1 MWTDHTRGSRQLVRN
16 TIIQEIRRLLHEHR
30 VYSELDL
37 LAATQ
42 SLLMLLSIVLFGLG
56 RPESGDSSTS
66 PPHLVDEPQLLVAVW
81 DVKHKLAM
89 TGLFLGQEAH
99 HGPSHPSWCDWAFVS
114 AKRRTIQGLH
124 HLEWAWSV
132 FFGYPVLTCFE
143 LGPLPAPAA
152 KFLWQ
157 ATNESKWKR
166 LYGEW
171 LWRWREGGGFKM
183 AEFFTINPGGELDM
197 RSEMWLAEADEFGMM
212 LMAEVNAV
220 VATLIFLPCVRIPP
234 SPTPIM
240 PTLLIYG
247 ASGYTGR
254 LASHHAKSLGIDFI
268 VAGRAE
274 STEMMHFA
282 SELDVR
288 YRVFDLSDPE
298 SIKIGLRGI
307 SVLLNCAGPFMRTA
321 APLIAACIQNV
332 VHYLDI
338 SAELDS
344 YKVAQKNGHEAK
356 EANVMLMP
364 GCGGSVVML
373 GCLAGK
379 VVERVKNPSRIDLS
393 LYVAGSMSRG
403 SAISASE
410 NMAAECF
417 QRLNGQ
423 LVKHDTT
430 SIIELDFDNG
440 QGTVANHPVT
450 LPDLI
455 TVWKSTKVRNIR
467 TFVHAAGD
475 AFPTGD
481 LTSMPDGPTEEQ
493 REATPYHAAVS
504 VTAESGTDE
513 DFITAIRRSKS

>member
-1 MWTDHTRGSRQLVRN
+1 MTEPQAPPSCPRCSLSFTKVSSLTRHLKRCVHGRKPPPRQKVCKQCSGAKLRCDQQRPACGRCRSRDLDCQFLSRDGEALPPVTTQRRAVPRTALRIQPENENRLLSATGIAAPSCVAAISLTAPQCDSLWTGHSRDVASSEITASDPSGDTSPGMLELTSTNDTQYEILPEMQISEARRRVLLWGMGSQSTSNTDNPATRHTMHFVIRVLMSWPRILASYSADHLPPMVHRLQLGTAGNEELPGPLSNCHTLTKMWTDHTRGSRQLVRN

-212 LMAEVNAV
+212 LMAE
-220 VATLIFLPCVRIPP
+220 
-234 SPTPIM
+234 
-240 PTLLIYG
+240 
-247 ASGYTGR
+247 
-254 LASHHAKSLGIDFI
+254 
-268 VAGRAE
+268 
-274 STEMMHFA
+274 
-282 SELDVR
+282 
-288 YRVFDLSDPE
+288 
-298 SIKIGLRGI
+298 
-307 SVLLNCAGPFMRTA
+307 
-321 APLIAACIQNV
+321 
-332 VHYLDI
+332 
-338 SAELDS
+338 
-344 YKVAQKNGHEAK
+344 
-356 EANVMLMP
+356 
-364 GCGGSVVML
+364 
-373 GCLAGK
+373 GK
-379 VVERVKNPSRIDLS
+379 
-393 LYVAGSMSRG
+393 
-403 SAISASE
+403 
-410 NMAAECF
+410 
-417 QRLNGQ
+417 
-423 LVKHDTT
+423 
-430 SIIELDFDNG
+430 
-440 QGTVANHPVT
+440 
-450 LPDLI
+450 
-455 TVWKSTKVRNIR
+455 
-467 TFVHAAGD
+467 
-475 AFPTGD
+475 
-481 LTSMPDGPTEEQ
+481 
-493 REATPYHAAVS
+493 
-504 VTAESGTDE
+504 
-513 DFITAIRRSKS
+513 